1 LPVVNVKV
9 TGRCIQASQGIK
21 VKHRIRSRVGVDSA
35 WFSVEEGP
43 GLGYGCDLVAVMIRV
58 M

>member
-1 LPVVNVKV
+1 MVNVKV
-9 TGRCIQASQGIK
+9 KGRCLQASRGIK
-21 VKHRIRSRVGVDSA
+21 VKHRIRSRVGVGSA

-43 GLGYGCDLVAVMIRV
+43 GSGYGCDLVAVTIRV

>member
-1 LPVVNVKV
+1 M
-9 TGRCIQASQGIK
+9 SQGLI
-21 VKHRIRSRVGVDSA
+21 VKHRIRSTVGVGSA

-43 GLGYGCDLVAVMIRV
+43 GSDYGCDLVAVMIRV